1 MKKKILKSNAQTYF
15 IRGRGIPKGCHL
27 CLKGEKTVLFLNG
40 ICQNP
45 AHCYWYC
52 PISTERKGK
61 EFSFANEIK
70 IKTNKELLDEINKTK
85 AKGMSIT
92 GGEPLSEIN
101 FQKTI
106 DLIKYVKEKKG
117 NKFHIH
123 LYTNGIS
130 FSEEKANKLAQV
142 GLDELRFNP
151 PEEKWNLISFALNI
165 GIKVGA
171 EVPMIPNE
179 EYVMQL
185 KKFILYLDK
194 IGAHFININEFEFS
208 FPNSKYLI
216 ERGFKLK
223 RGSIAAVENSKE
235 IALTLLKEIYPK
247 VSLKIH
253 FCTTR
258 AKDYWQLK
266 ERYLRRAKSIRK
278 PFEEI
283 TEDGLLVYAQVE
295 GSKDNLNKLNELLLN
310 KIKMPQKY
318 IFYDEQKIRIPITF
332 ALEEK
337 FIDLLDNYKLQGFIV
352 ETTPFREEQYTQIT
366 EKTPIKVFK
375 EEIECDGN
383 K

>member
-15 IRGRGIPKGCHL
+15 IRGRGIPKGCQL

>member
-15 IRGRGIPKGCHL
+15 IRGRGIPKGCQL

-283 TEDGLLVYAQVE
+283 TEDGLLVYAQIE
-295 GSKDNLNKLNELLLN
+295 GSKNNLNKLNELLLN

-352 ETTPFREEQYTQIT
+352 EITPFREEQYTQIT